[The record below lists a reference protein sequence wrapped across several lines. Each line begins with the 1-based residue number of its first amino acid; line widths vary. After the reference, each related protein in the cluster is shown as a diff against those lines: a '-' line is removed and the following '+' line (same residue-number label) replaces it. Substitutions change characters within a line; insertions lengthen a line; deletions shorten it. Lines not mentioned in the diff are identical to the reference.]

1 MTKANSVAFILFK
14 IVILLVLAIPL
25 GLMLGYG
32 ISWIAVFLFNRFIGL
47 DHSIALSGKAVGIS
61 IFICVVTVFLGSL
74 WSIRKINRLSPISL
88 FSPADTEQLHREKS
102 SGKSIENRPVASSVS
117 GFEIAFEKIDYCG
130 FADCMLPVSVQFLF
144 CLY

>member
-1 MTKANSVAFILFK
+1 MIDIDKMCIRDRFK

-74 WSIRKINRLSPISL
+74 WSIRKINRLSPILSL
-88 FSPADTEQLHREKS
+88 IHIYF
-102 SGKSIENRPVASSVS
+102 
-117 GFEIAFEKIDYCG
+117 
-130 FADCMLPVSVQFLF
+130 LPGL
-144 CLY
+144 CLYSAGRQPQAPATQYVYRMGADRVVARRKLEFRPLGAVLLCFPGN

>member
-1 MTKANSVAFILFK
+1 MVY
-14 IVILLVLAIPL
+14 P
-25 GLMLGYG
+25 GLP
-32 ISWIAVFLFNRFIGL
+32 VFLFNRFIGL

-88 FSPADTEQLHREKS
+88 FSPADTEQLHGEKS
-102 SGKSIENRPVASSVS
+102 SGKKVSKNRPVASSVS

>member
-1 MTKANSVAFILFK
+1 MIEAKIYSSYSSGDFNVNMLLFLNIYIFTYFIDSQQRKLAIFRCLNMTKADSVAFILFK

-61 IFICVVTVFLGSL
+61 IFICVVTVF
-74 WSIRKINRLSPISL
+74 W
-88 FSPADTEQLHREKS
+88 
-102 SGKSIENRPVASSVS
+102 VAYGAS
-117 GFEIAFEKIDYCG
+117 ER
-130 FADCMLPVSVQFLF
+130 
-144 CLY
+144 